1 MFDKFSRRFNM
12 RKLVVLFLAAMLIV
26 PALSLSAGGQGE
38 GKKKGFVV
46 ALSNSFY
53 GNSWRKQM
61 VDTMQVVAAEAKA
74 KGLISDFI
82 VANGDGTENTQIAQ
96 MNSLILQNVDAIL
109 INSASLTGLNGV
121 IAKAHEKGIKVM
133 AFDSIASSP
142 YAYKLEFNFA
152 SFGTI
157 QAKYIVDRFKGKAKI
172 LIGRG
177 VMGSAPEIAI
187 YDGMMS
193 IFKANPG
200 IEVVGE
206 IDTEADN
213 AKAQSGIANVL
224 PSLPQLD
231 AVVGEG
237 GYGAIQ
243 AFLSAN
249 KAVPVVI
256 GNNRAEFI
264 QWWIDEKAKNG
275 YETIS
280 ISSEPSIGAIAFWVM
295 IHILQGEKV
304 PEMIQ
309 QSYQLPMAAVTNAT
323 VDKYNGI
330 KPGTVIAQ
338 TYTDQWVIDNILNK
352 K

>member
-1 MFDKFSRRFNM
+1 MRR
-12 RKLVVLFLAAMLIV
+12 LVVLLMAAMLIV
-26 PALSLSAGGQGE
+26 PVLSLSAGGQGE
-38 GKKKGFVV
+38 GGAKKKGFVV

-61 VDTMQVVAAEAKA
+61 VDTMQVAAAEAKA
-74 KGLISDFI
+74 KGVISDFI

-142 YAYKLEFNFA
+142 YAYKLEFNFT

-157 QAKYIVDRFKGKAKI
+157 QAQYLVDRFKGKAKI

-177 VMGSAPEIAI
+177 VMGSAPEVDI
-187 YDGMMS
+187 YNGMMS
-193 IFKANPG
+193 IFKQNPG
-200 IEVVGE
+200 VEIVGE
-206 IDTEADN
+206 VDTEADN
-213 AKAQSGIANVL
+213 AKAQSAIANIL

-237 GYGAIQ
+237 GYGAVQ

-249 KAVPVVI
+249 KKVPVI
-256 GNNRAEFI
+256 FGNNRAEFI
-264 QWWIDEKAKNG
+264 RWWIDEKAKNG

-295 IHILQGEKV
+295 VHILQGDKV
-304 PEMIQ
+304 PEMMTK
-309 QSYQLPMAAVTNAT
+309 SYQLPMAAVTNAT
-323 VDKYNGI
+323 VDKYRDI
-330 KPGTVIAQ
+330 QPGTVIAQ
-338 TYTDQWVIDNILNK
+338 TYTEQWVIDNILNK